1 MAGRE
6 QACASSTVLK
16 SRICLPPETS
26 LSGSQTTFHG
36 VQERESHAPASE
48 EPGHTSSPPDP
59 NIPNQPTN
67 LKTRLTIYRNVN
79 NTTNVNNHKQTK
91 TLASALFLF
100 WNCKPDRN
108 GPIQNPNTSPENK
121 DQKRSIPINMNA
133 SDRGEVFHQFF
144 SHTLLTL
151 TYHSTRTTLRKL
163 WNISS

>member
-1 MAGRE
+1 MA
-6 QACASSTVLK
+6 CK
-16 SRICLPPETS
+16 
-26 LSGSQTTFHG
+26 SGSHMRQTPRSPDTHRRRRIQTF
-36 VQERESHAPASE
+36 P
-48 EPGHTSSPPDP
+48 T
-59 NIPNQPTN
+59 NQPTN